1 MAVLILLSAVN
12 HSPLKFLLCLA
23 AAAVVWFLTPEPMTL
38 KHGMAVF
45 VLIGLLWVTQ
55 AISITVT
62 ALLVPLL
69 AVITGLM
76 QPREALVPFSNPI
89 IFLFL
94 GGFSIAAALSHQG
107 LDKTLAS
114 NVIRLSGGKRLNAV
128 LLLCGAAA
136 LLSMWISNTATVA
149 MMLPLALGLLN
160 MPGAPSGGGN
170 GTDAGAQVES
180 NWRENSF
187 ILLSLA
193 YSASIGGIGTV
204 IGSPPNAIAAAEAK
218 ISFAAWMMF
227 GIPLAL
233 LLWPIM
239 LVLLYVMLRP
249 RLSGRIDIPVPK
261 TIKERS
267 KLITLGIFGLTVTL
281 WILSVPLAKALD
293 VRGDMDSMIA
303 ILAIFLLIISGS
315 VTWKKIEAD
324 SHWGILLLFGGG
336 IALSEVMRK
345 SEVSQF
351 LAESFL
357 VHSGAIPAFFVVLLI
372 IAFVVF
378 LTELVSNT
386 ASAALLIPIFTV
398 VAAGLGLSQQSMAAM
413 IAVSASCAFMLP
425 VATPPNAIVFATDQV
440 SQSTMMRCGL
450 LLNGVCI
457 GVITAMAYWLA
468 KS

>member
-1 MAVLILLSAVN
+1 
-12 HSPLKFLLCLA
+12 LA
-23 AAAVVWFLTPEPMTL
+23 TATFVWFLTPEPLAL
-38 KHGMAVF
+38 KHGMAIF

-69 AVITGLM
+69 AVLAGLM
-76 QPREALVPFSNPI
+76 QPKEALASFSNPI

-94 GGFSIAAALSHQG
+94 GGFAIAAALSHQG

-128 LLLCGAAA
+128 LLLCGATA

-149 MMLPLALGLLN
+149 MMLPLALGLLKT
-160 MPGAPSGGGN
+160 
-170 GTDAGAQVES
+170 TDAGSNDDSSVQVQS

-187 ILLSLA
+187 ILLALA

-204 IGSPPNAIAAAEAK
+204 IGSPPNAIAAAEAN

-233 LLWPIM
+233 ILWPIM
-239 LVLLYVMLRP
+239 LVLLYLTLRP
-249 RLSGRIDIPVPK
+249 SLSGRIDVPPPK
-261 TIKERS
+261 TIRERS
-267 KLITLGIFGLTVTL
+267 KLITLAVFALTVML
-281 WILSVPLAKALD
+281 WILSVPLAKALG
-293 VRGDMDSMIA
+293 VRGDMDAMIA
-303 ILAIFLLIISGS
+303 VLAIFLLIISGS
-315 VTWKKIEAD
+315 VTWKKIETDA
-324 SHWGILLLFGGG
+324 HWGILLLFGGG

-357 VHSGAIPAFFVVLLI
+357 IHAGAIPAFVVVLMI

-398 VAAGLGLSQQSMAAM
+398 VATGLGLSQQSMAAM

-450 LLNGVCI
+450 VLNLFCI
-457 GVITAMAYWLA
+457 GLITAMAYGLA
-468 KS
+468 KI

>member
-1 MAVLILLSAVN
+1 MNQS
-12 HSPLKFLLCLA
+12 SLKFLLCLA
-23 AAAVVWFLTPEPMTL
+23 VAAAVWLLTPEPLTL

-69 AVITGLM
+69 AVLTGLM
-76 QPREALVPFSNPI
+76 QPREALASFSNPI

-94 GGFSIAAALSHQG
+94 GGFSIAAALSQQG
-107 LDKTLAS
+107 LDKSLAS

-160 MPGAPSGGGN
+160 LPGSASSEKAV
-170 GTDAGAQVES
+170 TQATLS
-180 NWRENSF
+180 WRENSF
-187 ILLSLA
+187 ILLALA

-204 IGSPPNAIAAAEAK
+204 IGSPPNALAAAEAN

-233 LLWPIM
+233 ILWPIM
-239 LVLLYVMLRP
+239 LLLLYLTLRP
-249 RLSGRIDIPVPK
+249 RLGGRIDIPASK
-261 TIKERS
+261 TIRDPS
-267 KLITLGIFGLTVTL
+267 KLVTLAIFLLTVTL
-281 WILSVPLAKALD
+281 WIFSAPLANVLG
-293 VRGDMDSMIA
+293 VRGDIDAMIA
-303 ILAIFLLIISGS
+303 VLAIFLLVLSGS
-315 VTWKKIEAD
+315 VTWKKIEAEA
-324 SHWGILLLFGGG
+324 HWGILLLFGGG

-357 VHSGAIPAFFVVLLI
+357 SHAGTIPAFMVVLMI

-386 ASAALLIPIFTV
+386 ASAALLIPIFMV
-398 VAAGLGLSQQSMAAM
+398 VATGLGLSDQAMAVM

-425 VATPPNAIVFATDQV
+425 VATPPNAIVFATERV

-450 LLNGVCI
+450 VLNVSCI
-457 GVITAMAYWLA
+457 GALTAMAYLLA
-468 KS
+468 SF